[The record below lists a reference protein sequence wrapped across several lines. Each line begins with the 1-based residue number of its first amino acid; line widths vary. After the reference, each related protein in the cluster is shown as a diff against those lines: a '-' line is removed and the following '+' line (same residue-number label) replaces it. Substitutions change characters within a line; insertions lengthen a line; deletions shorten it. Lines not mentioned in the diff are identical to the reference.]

1 MLPFR
6 HSRAGGNPVKS
17 TDSGCRFRQR
27 EITMAMDRKL
37 RIVMLA
43 VIVALLAGVFPGNLL
58 AEEVLVAHPALTF
71 GDIPYYIAR
80 EKGFYRDEGIQ
91 VKDLYIRGGVIASQ
105 ALQAGS
111 VHFTLALGT
120 GVRAAL
126 SGMTIKAIMVYCDK
140 PYHFLYARP
149 DLGVR
154 NAQDLKGK
162 RVAVTG
168 LGSTTYHAARKVLEH
183 LSLDPDRDVQILSV
197 GDIWPALAG
206 GAVESGLI
214 RPPFTNAA
222 EKMGMVRLAY
232 VGDAIQMPMSGLV
245 TSEKLIQQQ
254 PELVRRFVRAT
265 VKGLRFFL
273 DKKNDGESIA
283 ALNRVTKMEPDVA
296 RQTYDFYFGIMT
308 RDGVPSERSL
318 SDDFEISRLML
329 PKTEI
334 QNVSRQQA
342 EQKMY
347 DFRLLKELIKG

>member
-1 MLPFR
+1 MKALIR
-6 HSRAGGNPVKS
+6 DEAETSMATGKKI
-17 TDSGCRFRQR
+17 RF
-27 EITMAMDRKL
+27 T
-37 RIVMLA
+37 
-43 VIVALLAGVFPGNLL
+43 LLAGWLWVLIHFLPRLLFAQEVF
-58 AEEVLVAHPALTF
+58 VAHPALTF
-71 GDIPYYIAR
+71 GDIPYYVAR
-80 EKGFYRDEGIQ
+80 EKGFYAAEGVQ
-91 VKDLYIRGGVIASQ
+91 VKDLYIRGGVTASQ

-154 NAQDLKGK
+154 SAQELKGK
-162 RVAVTG
+162 RIAVTG
-168 LGSTTYHAARKVLEH
+168 LGSTTYYATRKVLER
-183 LSLDPDRDVQILSV
+183 LGLDPDKDARILSV

-206 GAVESGLI
+206 GSVEAGLI

-232 VGDAIQMPMSGLV
+232 VGDAVQMPMSGLV
-245 TSEKLIQQQ
+245 TSERLIQQQ
-254 PELVRRFVRAT
+254 PDLVRRFVRAT
-265 VKGLRFFL
+265 VRGLRFFL

-283 ALNRVTKMEPDVA
+283 ALNRVTRMEPDVA
-296 RQTYDFYFGIMT
+296 RQTYDFYYGIMT
-308 RDGVPSERSL
+308 KDGLPSERSL
-318 SDDFEISRLML
+318 IDDFEISRLML
-329 PKTEI
+329 PKAEM

-347 DFRLLKELIKG
+347 DFRLLREIIKG